1 MATRPDTRP
10 LRADARR
17 NRERL
22 LAAAGELFAEQGH
35 GVALDA
41 IARRAGVGIGTLYRH
56 FPTRDALVEELY
68 RHEVELLAESV
79 GELLATL
86 PPDRALAAWLDR
98 YVEYVAAKRGMI
110 EVLRP
115 VAAARAELY
124 PETRAQIRGAI
135 ARLLEAGQAA
145 GTLRRDLDA
154 DDVHRAIG
162 GIWMID
168 GPEFREQAARLLGL
182 VMDGLRAV

>member
-1 MATRPDTRP
+1 M
-10 LRADARR
+10 RADARR

-41 IARRAGVGIGTLYRH
+41 IARRAGVGIGTFYRH
-56 FPTRDALVEELY
+56 FQTRDALVEELY
-68 RHEVELLAESV
+68 RHEVELLA
-79 GELLATL
+79 GAADDLLATR
-86 PPDRALAAWLDR
+86 PPADALAAWLDD
-98 YVEYVAAKRGMI
+98 YVEYVSAKRGMI

-115 VAAARAELY
+115 VAAARTALY

-135 ARLLEAGQAA
+135 ARLLAAGQAD
-145 GTLRRDLDA
+145 GTLRRDVDA

-168 GPEFREQAARLLGL
+168 GPEFRPQAARGLLGV

>member
-1 MATRPDTRP
+1 MATQPDTRP

-35 GVALDA
+35 GVALEA

-68 RHEVELLAESV
+68 RHEVELLAASAD
-79 GELLATL
+79 ELLATR
-86 PPDRALAAWLDR
+86 PPDAALAAWLDG

-115 VAAARAELY
+115 VAAARTELY

-135 ARLLEAGQAA
+135 GRLLAAGQDA

-168 GPEFREQAARLLGL
+168 GPEFREQSARLLGL

>member
-1 MATRPDTRP
+1 MTAPDTTRPM
-10 LRADARR
+10 RADARR

-22 LAAAGELFAEQGH
+22 LAAAAELFADQGH

-68 RHEVELLAESV
+68 RHEVELLAGSAD
-79 GELLATL
+79 ELLATL
-86 PPDRALAAWLDR
+86 APDRALGGWLDR

-115 VAAARAELY
+115 VAAARSALY

-135 ARLLEAGQAA
+135 ARLLAAGQAA
-145 GTLRRDLDA
+145 GTLRGDLDA

-162 GIWMID
+162 GIWLID
-168 GPEFREQAARLLGL
+168 GPEFRAQAARLLGL
-182 VMDGLRAV
+182 VMDGLRTV